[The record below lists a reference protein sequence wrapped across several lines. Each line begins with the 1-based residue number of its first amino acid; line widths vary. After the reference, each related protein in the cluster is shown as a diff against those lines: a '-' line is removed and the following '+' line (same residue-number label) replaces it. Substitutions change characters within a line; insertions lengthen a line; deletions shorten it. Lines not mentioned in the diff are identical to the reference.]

1 MAFDVTALTD
11 YVDQSST
18 DLLLPAVS
26 AGRTASLVNIQV
38 GIKSSAALQLFDSTV
53 VFQDD
58 SCSFDASGSTTF
70 SQRNIAVQKIK
81 VQEQLC
87 PKDLEAKWTQILLR
101 AGSNYDE
108 TDIPSAYMDIK
119 MQRLQDS
126 LELADWQGEDGVG
139 AGNLGFYD
147 GFITVID
154 AAASSVDGNVDNVT
168 VATGITSTNALD
180 IVQGI
185 YSVIPTSVLQA
196 DDLCCFM
203 GWDAFRNLVINITDS
218 NFFHYAT
225 DEATAN
231 GELMLPGTGLKI
243 VAVNG
248 LTGTNRIFAGRASNF
263 YIGMDAVADDEMEM
277 WYSMDDRVVK
287 SSIAFKRGTQVAYP
301 DELVEFTLVP

>member
-1 MAFDVTALTD
+1 MAFDVSALVD
-11 YVDQSST
+11 YVDQTST

-26 AGRTASLVNIQV
+26 AGKTASLVNIQV

-58 SCSFDASGSTTF
+58 NCSFDSSGTTTF
-70 SQRNIAVQKIK
+70 SQRNLAVEAIK
-81 VQEQLC
+81 VQESLC

-108 TDIPSAYMDIK
+108 TDIPEQYMRIK
-119 MQRLQDS
+119 MERLQDA
-126 LELADWQGEDGVG
+126 LELSDWQGDAAAGV
-139 AGNLGFYD
+139 GNLGFYN
-147 GFITVID
+147 GFINVID
-154 AAASSVDGNVDNVT
+154 TAGTAVDGNVDAVT
-168 VATGITSTNALD
+168 VATGITSANALD

-185 YSVIPTSVLQA
+185 YSVIPTSILQA

-203 GWDAFRNLVINITDS
+203 GWDAFRSLVINITDS

-248 LTGTNRIFAGRASNF
+248 LTGTDRIFAGRASNF
-263 YIGMDAVADDEMEM
+263 YIGMDAMGDDEMEM
-277 WYSMDDRVVK
+277 WYSQDDRNVK
-287 SSIAFKRGTQVAYP
+287 SSISFKRGTQVAYP
-301 DELVEFTLVP
+301 AELVQFTLV

>member
-1 MAFDVTALTD
+1 MAFDVSALVD
-11 YVDQSST
+11 YVDQTST

-26 AGRTASLVNIQV
+26 AGRTASMVNIQV

-53 VFQDD
+53 TFQDD
-58 SCSFDASGSTTF
+58 DCAFNSSGTTTF
-70 SQRNIAVQKIK
+70 SQRNLAVEAIK
-81 VQEQLC
+81 VQEALC

-108 TDIPSAYMDIK
+108 SDIPAAYMDIK

-154 AAASSVDGNVDNVT
+154 TAAASVDGNVDGVT
-168 VATGITSTNALD
+168 VATGITSANALD

-185 YSVIPTSVLQA
+185 YSVIPTSVLNA
-196 DDLCCFM
+196 DDLVCFM

-225 DEATAN
+225 DEATQN
-231 GELMLPGTGLKI
+231 GELILPGTGLRI

-248 LTGTNRIFAGRASNF
+248 LSGTNRIFAGRASNF
-263 YIGMDAVADDEMEM
+263 YIGMDAMGDDEMEM
-277 WYSMDDRVVK
+277 WYSQDDRNVK
-287 SSIAFKRGTQVAYP
+287 SSISFKRGTQVAYP
-301 DELVEFTLVP
+301 AELVEFTLV

>member
-1 MAFDVTALTD
+1 MAFDVSALVD
-11 YVDQSST
+11 YVDQTST

-26 AGRTASLVNIQV
+26 AGKTASLVNIQV

-58 SCSFDASGSTTF
+58 DCAFDSSGATTF
-70 SQRNIAVQKIK
+70 SQRNLAVQAIK
-81 VQEQLC
+81 VQEALC

-108 TDIPSAYMDIK
+108 SDIPAAYMDIK

-154 AAASSVDGNVDNVT
+154 TAAASVDGNVDGVT
-168 VATGITSTNALD
+168 VATGITSSNALD

-185 YSVIPTSVLQA
+185 YSVIPTSVLNA

-203 GWDAFRNLVINITDS
+203 GWDSFRNLVINITDS

-225 DEATAN
+225 DEATQN

-248 LTGTNRIFAGRASNF
+248 LTGTDRIFAGRASNF
-263 YIGMDAVADDEMEM
+263 YIGMDAMGDDEMEM
-277 WYSMDDRVVK
+277 WYSQDDRNVK
-287 SSIAFKRGTQVAYP
+287 SSISFKRGTQVAYP
-301 DELVEFTLVP
+301 AELVEFTLV

>member
-1 MAFDVTALTD
+1 MAFDVSALTD
-11 YVDQSST
+11 YVDQTST

-26 AGRTASLVNIQV
+26 AGKTASLVNIQV

-58 SCSFDASGSTTF
+58 DCAFDSSGATTF
-70 SQRNIAVQKIK
+70 SQRNLAVQAIK
-81 VQEQLC
+81 VQEALC

-108 TDIPSAYMDIK
+108 SDIPAAYMDIK

-154 AAASSVDGNVDNVT
+154 AAAASVDGNVDAVT
-168 VATGITSTNALD
+168 VATGITSANALD

-185 YSVIPTSVLQA
+185 YSVIPTSVLNA
-196 DDLCCFM
+196 DDLVCFM
-203 GWDAFRNLVINITDS
+203 GWDSFRNLVINITDS

-225 DEATAN
+225 DEAT
-231 GELMLPGTGLKI
+231 PIVTGKQ
-243 VAVNG
+243 
-248 LTGTNRIFAGRASNF
+248 SK
-263 YIGMDAVADDEMEM
+263 Y
-277 WYSMDDRVVK
+277 
-287 SSIAFKRGTQVAYP
+287 
-301 DELVEFTLVP
+301 LVQCQEH

>member
-1 MAFDVTALTD
+1 MAFDVSALVD
-11 YVDQSST
+11 YVDQTST

-26 AGRTASLVNIQV
+26 AGRTASMVNIQV

-53 VFQDD
+53 TFQDD
-58 SCSFDASGSTTF
+58 DCAFNSSGTTTF
-70 SQRNIAVQKIK
+70 SQRNLAVEAIK
-81 VQEQLC
+81 VQEALC

-108 TDIPSAYMDIK
+108 SDIPAAYMDIK

-154 AAASSVDGNVDNVT
+154 AAAASVDGNVDGVT
-168 VATGITSTNALD
+168 VATGITSSNALD

-185 YSVIPTSVLQA
+185 YSVIPTSVLNA
-196 DDLCCFM
+196 DDLVCFM
-203 GWDAFRNLVINITDS
+203 GWDSFRNLVINITDS

-225 DEATAN
+225 DEATQN

-263 YIGMDAVADDEMEM
+263 YIGMDAMGDDEMEM
-277 WYSMDDRVVK
+277 WYSQDDRNVK
-287 SSIAFKRGTQVAYP
+287 SSISFKRGTQVAYP
-301 DELVEFTLVP
+301 AELVEFTLV

>member
-1 MAFDVTALTD
+1 MAFDVSALVD
-11 YVDQSST
+11 YVDQTST

-26 AGRTASLVNIQV
+26 AGKTASLVNIQV

-58 SCSFDASGSTTF
+58 DCAFDSSGATTF
-70 SQRNIAVQKIK
+70 SQRNLAVEAIK
-81 VQEQLC
+81 VQEALC

-108 TDIPSAYMDIK
+108 SDIPAAYMDIK

-154 AAASSVDGNVDNVT
+154 AAAASVDGNVDAVT
-168 VATGITSTNALD
+168 VATGITSANALD

-185 YSVIPTSVLQA
+185 YSVIPTSILQA

-203 GWDAFRNLVINITDS
+203 GWDAFRSLVINITDS

-248 LTGTNRIFAGRASNF
+248 LTGTDRIFAGRASNF
-263 YIGMDAVADDEMEM
+263 YIGMDAMGDDEMEM
-277 WYSMDDRVVK
+277 WYSQDDRNVK
-287 SSIAFKRGTQVAYP
+287 SSISFKRGTQVAYP
-301 DELVEFTLVP
+301 AELVQFTLV

>member
-1 MAFDVTALTD
+1 MAFDV
-11 YVDQSST
+11 
-18 DLLLPAVS
+18 S
-26 AGRTASLVNIQV
+26 AAGKTASLVNIQV

-53 VFQDD
+53 TFQDD
-58 SCSFDASGSTTF
+58 DCAFNSSGTTTF
-70 SQRNIAVQKIK
+70 SQRNLAVEAIK
-81 VQEQLC
+81 VQEALC

-108 TDIPSAYMDIK
+108 SDIPAAYMDIK

-154 AAASSVDGNVDNVT
+154 AAAASVDGNVDGVT
-168 VATGITSTNALD
+168 VATGITSANALD

-185 YSVIPTSVLQA
+185 YSVIPTSVLNA

-225 DEATAN
+225 DEATQN

-263 YIGMDAVADDEMEM
+263 YIGMDAMGDDEMEM
-277 WYSMDDRVVK
+277 WYSQDDRNVK
-287 SSIAFKRGTQVAYP
+287 SSISFKRGTQVAYP
-301 DELVEFTLVP
+301 AELVEFTLV